1 MYSDKVIVPKLEYA
15 EAWEGNATLVK
26 QLEAV
31 QMTAATEV
39 LGCSSTTSTTV
50 SIAEPGTYPFKT
62 NRDMRKLKWQYK
74 ARNVPK
80 TRLPAI
86 ADRSVWE
93 KVTKGR
99 ASIRQD
105 IVVDKVWKD
114 IGGNEEEM
122 RP

>member
-1 MYSDKVIVPKLEYA
+1 M
-15 EAWEGNATLVK
+15 
-26 QLEAV
+26 
-31 QMTAATEV
+31 
-39 LGCSSTTSTTV
+39 
-50 SIAEPGTYPFKT
+50 
-62 NRDMRKLKWQYK
+62 
-74 ARNVPK
+74 PK

-114 IGGNEEEM
+114 IGGNEEEI